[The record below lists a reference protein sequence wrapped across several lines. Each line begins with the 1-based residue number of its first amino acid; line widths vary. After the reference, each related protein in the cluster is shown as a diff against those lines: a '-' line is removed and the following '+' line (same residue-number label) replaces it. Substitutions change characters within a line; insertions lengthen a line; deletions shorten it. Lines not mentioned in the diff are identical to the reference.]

1 MNSAEI
7 LCRPI
12 AATVSARRC
21 ARNHPRARSP
31 RAPRGL
37 AVDARNPEG
46 YRPQRVPYPVVA
58 CRSLTPRAFPSAPS
72 SPPPPRLAPDPPQ
85 PLARPPPRRRAR
97 ATATSTCGA
106 CGAAHGAGPC
116 RKTTRVECEHEDIP
130 SCACP
135 TRRTLITSAV
145 AFVPAFLAASGARAA
160 VLPSPTAVDD
170 MEKRKM
176 AREEMLTA
184 ARAKAAAQAAPA
196 RRSPPRRASDPS
208 DARTNARET
217 RGLPTEEAPR
227 RGGFAARG
235 VRASCHRYK
244 SCHRSRARASPLT
257 AGNRSTERSLP
268 APQGKKFR
276 RGVSRGASNG
286 RVLNERRGSCAADSV
301 VRDSVFHRA
310 LGTRGE

>member
-21 ARNHPRARSP
+21 ARNRPRARSP

-72 SPPPPRLAPDPPQ
+72 SPPLHASPPT
-85 PLARPPPRRRAR
+85 RRSLSRGLRRGGAAR

-106 CGAAHGAGPC
+106 CGAAHGPGPC

-176 AREEMLTA
+176 AREEMLKA

-196 RRSPPRRASDPS
+196 PAAAQPSAAS
-208 DARTNARET
+208 
-217 RGLPTEEAPR
+217 
-227 RGGFAARG
+227 
-235 VRASCHRYK
+235 
-244 SCHRSRARASPLT
+244 
-257 AGNRSTERSLP
+257 
-268 APQGKKFR
+268 Q
-276 RGVSRGASNG
+276 
-286 RVLNERRGSCAADSV
+286 
-301 VRDSVFHRA
+301 
-310 LGTRGE
+310 